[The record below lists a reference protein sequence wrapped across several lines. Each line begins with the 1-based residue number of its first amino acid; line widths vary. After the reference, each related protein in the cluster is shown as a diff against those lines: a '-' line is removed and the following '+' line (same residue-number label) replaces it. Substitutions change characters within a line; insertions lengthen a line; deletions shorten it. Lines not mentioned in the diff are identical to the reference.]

1 MHKSQVFWNN
11 SHLITIFMFCINLKI
26 LENTLLFLLIICAE
40 ENYLKAIDK
49 VQYFNG
55 HHKLIN
61 STIYSHRGLLNITAS
76 TLVPLDNNLKEPTQ
90 NSSENLNRWSEK
102 KGKTSFITFLII
114 EFKVQMEYNQK

>member
-1 MHKSQVFWNN
+1 
-11 SHLITIFMFCINLKI
+11 MFCINLKI

-76 TLVPLDNNLKEPTQ
+76 TLAPLDNNLKEPTQ
-90 NSSENLNRWSEK
+90 NSSENMNRWSDK
-102 KGKTSFITFLII
+102 KGKTSIITLLII
-114 EFKVQMEYNQK
+114 KFKVQMEYNQK